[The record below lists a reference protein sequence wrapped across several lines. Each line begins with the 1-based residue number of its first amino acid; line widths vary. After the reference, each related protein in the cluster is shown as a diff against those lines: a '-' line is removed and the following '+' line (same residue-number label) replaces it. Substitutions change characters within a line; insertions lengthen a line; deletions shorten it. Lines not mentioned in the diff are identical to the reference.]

1 MDQQKVTSLFLRRV
15 TVTVTELVKLD
26 KMRNKFYFSKESF
39 RELKEIVKIINE
51 EDNTP
56 EMLTLEF
63 TVVFLKVYVWYQRPD
78 TKVVYSIKTDKDET
92 ESS

>member
-1 MDQQKVTSLFLRRV
+1 MTSLFLRRV

>member
-1 MDQQKVTSLFLRRV
+1 MSSLFLRRV
-15 TVTVTELVKLD
+15 KVTVTELVKLD
-26 KMRNKFYFSKESF
+26 KMKNKFYFSKESF
-39 RELKEIVKIINE
+39 QELKEIVKIINE
-51 EDNTP
+51 KDNTP